1 MQGSTPSARPHL
13 QQGAGQGW
21 RWAEGSPARPIGI
34 NSINSTGTSPAGTLG
49 IHLARTCRDKP
60 SRDPI
65 KICLTS
71 THRDKPSRFPI
82 GTNPEETLQGQ
93 AQQGPQGQAWLT
105 ALSLQW
111 PQSTAA
117 SR

>member
-1 MQGSTPSARPHL
+1 MGR
-13 QQGAGQGW
+13 GQP
-21 RWAEGSPARPIGI
+21 RETYRI

-49 IHLARTCRDKP
+49 IHLAQTCRDKP

-82 GTNPEETLQGQ
+82 GTNPAETLQGQ